1 MPSFQKNFPDIAASF
16 TSQGWLTS
24 ILQLGGWAGALSA
37 GILCEIFS
45 RKHTIFGGGIWVILG
60 SYLTAGARTS
70 SYLYAGRFFTGLG
83 VGTLSAVGC
92 VSLSPPENIVILIA
106 FDVFDSPL
114 YNAELAPPKIRGL
127 LIAMQQLA
135 TTIGIMSAYWICYGT
150 NYIGG
155 TGEGQSEIAW
165 RLPLIIQGVPAV
177 ALVVGVW
184 FLPYS
189 PRFLVKR
196 DRDDEALRIL
206 SRLRQLPADDEMVQ
220 IEYLTIKSESLFE
233 EQNLTSK
240 YPGIAAKTGKN
251 PLIRELAQY
260 ALIFRSKDALK
271 RVALGALVMF
281 FQQWSGID
289 SSLSDPY

>member
-1 MPSFQKNFPDIAASF
+1 M
-16 TSQGWLTS
+16 L
-24 ILQLGGWAGALSA
+24 L
-37 GILCEIFS
+37 
-45 RKHTIFGGGIWVILG
+45 
-60 SYLTAGARTS
+60 
-70 SYLYAGRFFTGLG
+70 
-83 VGTLSAVGC
+83 
-92 VSLSPPENIVILIA
+92 
-106 FDVFDSPL
+106 DSPL
-114 YNAELAPPKIRGL
+114 YNAELAPPEVRGL

-155 TGEGQSEIAW
+155 TGDGQSEMAW

-177 ALVVGVW
+177 ALAVGVW

-189 PRFLVKR
+189 PRLLVKR
-196 DRDDEALRIL
+196 DRDDEALKVL
-206 SRLRQLPADDEMVQ
+206 SRLRQLPPDDGMVQ

-233 EQNLTSK
+233 EQNLSTK

-251 PLIRELAQY
+251 RLIRELAQY
-260 ALIFRSKDALK
+260 ALIFRSKDAFK

-289 SSLSDPY
+289 SSLSHPPLHIVCGDKLTAKSSHLLRSYCLQKPWFDEQHHLTLGYRRCRYYQRGDHNPSYSSD